1 MSKVKTNIR
10 TIQSAL
16 QDVLDANDY
25 KEGTK
30 KAAVCE
36 TSFIQGAI
44 TADPTLI
51 SNCPILS
58 ICLMSGRSIL
68 SLNR

>member
-1 MSKVKTNIR
+1 MKERQTNIK

-16 QDVLDANDY
+16 QEVLNANDY

-30 KAAVCE
+30 KAAICE
-36 TSFIQGAI
+36 NSFIQGAI
-44 TADPTLI
+44 TADPSLI
-51 SNCPILS
+51 SNCPVLS

>member
-1 MSKVKTNIR
+1 MSKEKPNIQ

-16 QDVLDANDY
+16 QEVLDANDY
-25 KEGTK
+25 REGTK
-30 KAAVCE
+30 KAAICE

-51 SNCPILS
+51 SNCPILT

-68 SLNR
+68 SVNR

>member
-1 MSKVKTNIR
+1 MSKEKTNIK

-16 QDVLDANDY
+16 QEVLNANDY
-25 KEGTK
+25 REGTR
-30 KAAVCE
+30 KAAICE

-44 TADPTLI
+44 TADPSLI
-51 SNCPILS
+51 NNCPILS

-68 SLNR
+68 SVGQ

>member
-1 MSKVKTNIR
+1 MSKEKPNIQ

-16 QDVLDANDY
+16 QEVLEANDY
-25 KEGTK
+25 REGTK
-30 KAAVCE
+30 KAAICE

-44 TADPTLI
+44 TADPNLI
-51 SNCPILS
+51 SNCPILA

-68 SLNR
+68 TVGR

>member
-1 MSKVKTNIR
+1 MSKEKPNIQ

-16 QDVLDANDY
+16 EEVLNANDY
-25 KEGTK
+25 REGTK
-30 KAAVCE
+30 KAAICE

-44 TADPTLI
+44 TADPSLI
-51 SNCPILS
+51 NNCPILS

-68 SLNR
+68 SVGQ

>member
-30 KAAVCE
+30 KAAICE

>member
-1 MSKVKTNIR
+1 MKEVKTNIQ
-10 TIQSAL
+10 TIQSTL
-16 QDVLDANDY
+16 QEVLNANDY
-25 KEGTK
+25 REGTK
-30 KAAVCE
+30 KAAICE

-51 SNCPILS
+51 NNCPILT

-68 SLNR
+68 SINR

>member
-1 MSKVKTNIR
+1 MKEVKTNIK

-16 QDVLDANDY
+16 QEVLNANDY
-25 KEGTK
+25 REGTK
-30 KAAVCE
+30 KAAICE
-36 TSFIQGAI
+36 NSFIQGAI
-44 TADPTLI
+44 TADPSLI
-51 SNCPILS
+51 NNCPILS

>member
-1 MSKVKTNIR
+1 MSKVKTDIQ
-10 TIQSAL
+10 TIQSSL
-16 QDVLDANDY
+16 QQVLDANDY
-25 KEGTK
+25 KEGTR
-30 KAAVCE
+30 KAAICE

-44 TADPTLI
+44 TADPDLI

-68 SLNR
+68 SVNR

>member
-1 MSKVKTNIR
+1 MKEVKTNIQ
-10 TIQSAL
+10 TIQSTL
-16 QDVLDANDY
+16 QEVLNANDY
-25 KEGTK
+25 REGTK
-30 KAAVCE
+30 KAAICE

-51 SNCPILS
+51 NNCPILA

-68 SLNR
+68 SINR

>member
-1 MSKVKTNIR
+1 MKEDKTNIK

-16 QDVLDANDY
+16 QEVLNANDY
-25 KEGTK
+25 REGTK
-30 KAAVCE
+30 KAAICE
-36 TSFIQGAI
+36 NSFIQGAI
-44 TADPTLI
+44 TADPSLI

>member
-1 MSKVKTNIR
+1 MKEEKPNIR
-10 TIQSAL
+10 AIQSAL
-16 QDVLDANDY
+16 QEVLNANDY
-25 KEGTK
+25 REGTK
-30 KAAVCE
+30 KAAICE

-51 SNCPILS
+51 NNCPILS

-68 SLNR
+68 SINR